1 MKKNNNILIIGVLGV
16 IAVIFLTKKTE
27 AQKNDTSSG
36 YAGQAQGFASAMAT
50 AAKSAADTTSQL
62 FGDIR
67 GAFQQRRDNDLRD
80 LKANSEIIN
89 NMYANNQLYNSYF

>member
-1 MKKNNNILIIGVLGV
+1 MVAGLVAI
-16 IAVIFLTKKTE
+16 IFLTKKTE
-27 AQKNDTSSG
+27 VQKNDTASG
-36 YAGQAQGFASAMAT
+36 WAGQAQGFAGAMAT
-50 AAKSAADTTSQL
+50 AAQSAANTTSQL

-67 GAFQQRRDNDLRD
+67 GVFQQRRDNDLRD